1 MSATAYASAD
11 RGGPDGKFDGTL
23 LGKALHPSL
32 FQPLPALAGSAS
44 ASHGCA
50 AWLADLRSRL
60 LEDVGVL
67 DSFIASMPDD
77 RAESSK
83 HLAHLGWRWPS
94 SARRLAGESCG
105 PVAAV
110 RREHL
115 SNESPMLYGSRCT
128 GTESVRPT
136 EQPAQPPEESARL
149 PPQPMVHT
157 LSGSRGTRLSGS
169 RVAHQ
174 KTGVSTSGV
183 STSSRATRAVSKA
196 ATNAFSDTVLGVAAA
211 AKERE
216 GRSAISATTR
226 ESQRRAV
233 TGVFAKS
240 EEMGASFE
248 FFFGAVIGTSAIMSG
263 VEVQYRSMHIGEE
276 LPVGFVLLRHAYTV
290 LLAMELAARVCK
302 LGVVNFFCKGEVFW
316 AWLDTLVVLMA
327 LIEMAMDVLVSAAD
341 ELPGAALLSSVRLAR
356 LVRLTRAFRLHRII
370 RFVAALRMLVY
381 SILATLKS
389 LLWAMVLLV
398 MIIYVFGL
406 AFTMQALD
414 HVESTDD
421 LGQDERARLTQ
432 EWGSLDVSMY
442 TLFQSISGG
451 VSWRDPALT
460 LQIISVVPTALFTV
474 YIAFVYFAVL
484 NVITGVFCSSA
495 VESTQRNP
503 DLVAKSIIDNKRVL
517 TEKLQQL
524 FGAIDGDES
533 GRITIDELELFAE
546 DDLMKA
552 YFQALQIDVSD
563 AFTLFKLIDS
573 SNDGAIKLDD
583 FLRGCEKLRGN
594 ATSMDIAEIG
604 YDMKKITQQVSKVLT
619 SLEKR
624 GHSLTEKDVVR
635 KPSLTIQP
643 SARGSS
649 EQ

>member
-1 MSATAYASAD
+1 
-11 RGGPDGKFDGTL
+11 
-23 LGKALHPSL
+23 
-32 FQPLPALAGSAS
+32 
-44 ASHGCA
+44 
-50 AWLADLRSRL
+50 
-60 LEDVGVL
+60 
-67 DSFIASMPDD
+67 
-77 RAESSK
+77 
-83 HLAHLGWRWPS
+83 
-94 SARRLAGESCG
+94 
-105 PVAAV
+105 
-110 RREHL
+110 
-115 SNESPMLYGSRCT
+115 MLYGSRCT